1 MVTETAGVRP
11 DASARGKV
19 WHGWRP
25 FFVDHRVD
33 ESDTITSFWLRPVD
47 REALPPHEPGQ
58 HITLRATGEGAPA
71 GHRNYSLSAPGD
83 GRMLRISVKRDP
95 KGAVSRWLHDH
106 AVPGTAIDLLPPSGD
121 FYLPPDAGRPLV
133 LVSAGVGITPLMAML
148 EAADP
153 ARRVA
158 FLHGTRDGS
167 THAFGARVRQ
177 IAGERPGVTSLIRYS
192 RPRGADAAERDF
204 DAAGHLTVE
213 DVARAAP
220 LAESDIFVCGPVSF
234 MRDVVTGL
242 RKAGV
247 PAARI
252 HTEFFGDFAVLDETL
267 PGAALA
273 LAPGNAAAA
282 PPQGLDPATLG
293 AALLDSA
300 ADAIMASDRA
310 GTIVLWNPGAERIF
324 GFSADEALGQSLDI
338 IIPEPL
344 RVRHWE
350 GYHHTVATGVSRY
363 GAGDLLAVPG
373 LHRDGHRLSLEFTI
387 VLVKDAAGAVTGM
400 VSTLRDVTRRFE
412 ETRALKKRIAE
423 LEAAS

>member
-1 MVTETAGVRP
+1 MVIEKTGVRP
-11 DASARGKV
+11 DAPGRAKV
-19 WHGWRP
+19 WNGWRP

-83 GRMLRISVKRDP
+83 GRMLRISVKRDAH
-95 KGAVSRWLHDH
+95 GAVSRWLHHH
-106 AVPGTAIDLLPPSGD
+106 AVTGTAIDLLPPSGD
-121 FYLPPDAGRPLV
+121 FCLTRASDRPLV
-133 LVSAGVGITPLMAML
+133 LVSAGVGITPVMAML

-153 ARRVA
+153 SRRVV

-177 IAGERPGVTSLIRYS
+177 IAGERPHVAARIHYS
-192 RPRGADAAERDF
+192 RPRAADAVGRDF

-213 DVARAAP
+213 DVMHAAP
-220 LAESDIFVCGPVSF
+220 VPESDIFICGPVPF
-234 MRDVVTGL
+234 MRDIVTGL

-273 LAPGNAAAA
+273 LSPGGSAS
-282 PPQGLDPATLG
+282 QGLDAATLG
-293 AALLDSA
+293 AALLGSA

-310 GTIVLWNPGAERIF
+310 GTIVLWNAGAERIF

-344 RVRHWE
+344 RARHWE

-363 GAGDLLAVPG
+363 GAGDLLSVPG
-373 LHRDGHRLSLEFTI
+373 LHKDGHRLSLEFTI
-387 VLVKDAAGAVTGM
+387 VLVKDGAGTVTGM